1 MPVIGCLR
9 VRVSPAQLLDV
20 LDVDGDGFIT
30 EAELLK
36 VAGVGGGWRRYF
48 SATRSMFVG
57 RNGGAASDA
66 FNPSL
71 P

>member
-1 MPVIGCLR
+1 MCRFTGCLR
-9 VRVSPAQLLDV
+9 ARVSPAQLLDV

-36 VAGVGGGWRRYF
+36 VAGVGGDDILQR
-48 SATRSMFVG
+48 TRSMFVG

-66 FNPSL
+66 FKPSL